1 MAELIT
7 ENGTPYIEDKWDLF
21 DFRQVASG
29 YEEEEFTDEELLEAM
44 ESVVHNYDANYGIT
58 WDAIQAALD
67 RVLWNRKYSKKK
79 TYTVWETCTA
89 TNRYTVQAENDQEA
103 RQLVA
108 DAQVE
113 ARETDYSNYEITFI
127 TEIPEETDD
136 NNQ

>member
-1 MAELIT
+1 MAKLIT
-7 ENGTPYIEDKWDLF
+7 ENGIPCIEDKWDLF
-21 DFRQVASG
+21 DIRQVADG
-29 YEEEEFTDEELLEAM
+29 YKEEEFDDKELIEAM

-89 TNRYTVQAENDQEA
+89 VNRYTIQAENEA
-103 RQLVA
+103 EAMQLVA

-113 ARETDYSNYEITFI
+113 ARETDYRDYEITEVVEV
-127 TEIPEETDD
+127 TE
-136 NNQ
+136 

>member
-29 YEEEEFTDEELLEAM
+29 YEEEEFTDDELIEAM

-89 TNRYTVQAENDQEA
+89 VNRYTIQAENEA
-103 RQLVA
+103 EAMQLVA

-113 ARETDYSNYEITFI
+113 ARETDYRDYEIT
-127 TEIPEETDD
+127 EVLEVTDD
-136 NNQ
+136 NNQQ